1 LNNSIKSKFLFFSLT
16 IFVVMFAAVG
26 SHNYYKTQDEI
37 MTRMN
42 EQITMAKLRAS
53 TVLPSLIWNFA
64 SDSIRDFSKA
74 ELRSEFINGIIVS
87 DGSETLFSGIK
98 NEDNAVV
105 FDQANEFEEQ
115 QGLMLFDLVH
125 VENEERTIVGH
136 VTIRENKRYIDE
148 RLNQVLWQQI
158 LQSVAYCI
166 VLFALIWALISRL
179 VLLPIVALN
188 KRLNSIT
195 REISQR

>member
-1 LNNSIKSKFLFFSLT
+1 
-16 IFVVMFAAVG
+16 
-26 SHNYYKTQDEI
+26 